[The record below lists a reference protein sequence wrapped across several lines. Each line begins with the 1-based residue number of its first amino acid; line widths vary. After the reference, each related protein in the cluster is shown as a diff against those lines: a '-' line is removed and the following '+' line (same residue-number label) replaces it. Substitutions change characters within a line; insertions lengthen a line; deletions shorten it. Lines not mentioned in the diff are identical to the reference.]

1 MEGGIKMKLV
11 SLHWPLVFVTT
22 LVLYILIVVAFPFN
36 KQASTVFLFL
46 LIAYWSRLPGCGI
59 PTPFFVL
66 YQADL
71 VDMFS
76 LIVAINIGGPYGA
89 VFSILGNIMSRAA
102 GVFPPWAGVINDA
115 ASQSVICM
123 FIGFIHALT
132 GNIFV
137 TMMFY
142 TVIRRLGFIVGY
154 FLSGGAYGSPVY
166 FFFILW
172 PGATAVSLLINGFYA
187 KYFGFFLD
195 EVLKQ
200 GVQFNWPLFIA
211 ATIVIAIMWRM
222 MVGKTSSKYLHQG
235 VLMKALVRKMSGKK
249 KVEKRKRAVV
259 EDEEIINDV
268 KGII

>member
-1 MEGGIKMKLV
+1 MKLI
-11 SLHWPLVFVTT
+11 SIHWPLVFVTT
-22 LVLYILIVVAFPFN
+22 LVIYILMIISFPFN
-36 KQASTVFLFL
+36 RQVSTVFLFL
-46 LIAYWSRLPGCGI
+46 LIAYWSRLPGVGI

-76 LIVAINIGGPYGA
+76 LIVAINVGGPYGA
-89 VFSILGNIMSRAA
+89 LFSIFGNIASRAA

-123 FIGFIHALT
+123 FIGFVHALT

-137 TMMFY
+137 TMMVY
-142 TVIRRLGFIVGY
+142 TIIRRLGFIVGY

-166 FFFILW
+166 FFVILW
-172 PGATAVSLLINGFYA
+172 PGATAVSLVINGFYA

-195 EVLKQ
+195 GVLKQ
-200 GVQFNWPLFIA
+200 GVQFNWPLFVF
-211 ATIVIAIMWRM
+211 ATVLIVVMWRL
-222 MVGKTSSKYLHQG
+222 MVGRRSSQYLHQG
-235 VLMKALVRKMSGKK
+235 AIVRAMFRKFVGEKQVKDGKI
-249 KVEKRKRAVV
+249 AVI
-259 EDEEIINDV
+259 EDEEIVREV